1 MDICFLCLFFWCFAL
16 FCFAAAVGS
25 FVFWYIRVFYLII
38 FCLIIHALEA
48 CCFLTRD
55 RMQVGLDGRG
65 GGKEVGGV
73 EGEEN
78 IIRIYCMRKCLFSI
92 KGEKDFKKE
101 KTRPTVLSTT
111 KCYRANST

>member
-1 MDICFLCLFFWCFAL
+1 MCLFFWCFAL
-16 FCFAAAVGS
+16 FRFAAAVGF

-55 RMQVGLDGRG
+55 RTQVGLDGRG

-78 IIRIYCMRKCLFSI
+78 IIRIYCMRKYLFSI